1 MGRAYRWEL
10 QGACTTSL
18 VRIAAATVRPGN
30 TWQARRGLCNCR
42 ERDDGKEQNRGYS
55 HKHACRIPCYA
66 YVMKQHQPWQ
76 RRSTIALIVLSV
88 SVIFFVT
95 TDNDHI
101 WPLRNLLHYRFATWW
116 HERMA
121 TDTAV
126 VGTAI
131 LQGCVYNT
139 HHQPIPDALVLLAEP
154 TGQVHTTTTTA
165 DGCYRLPA
173 IPTGRYVPL
182 AVARG
187 YDPAVGR
194 SWGLPLRV
202 AAGIQPTLDFQL
214 PPVGLPTLQP
224 GSDLRLSPPV
234 TRSWELPQPG
244 TAVRR
249 EILFDSG
256 GRPNQLTF
264 LYTPRITAENWP
276 MLLVVYPGQAD
287 WWEGVSIPLA
297 AAGYAVLA
305 VGPAYSLNLEPDIDE
320 LQRLVAFARAGR
332 LPGVDGRRI
341 AVLGGSYSSLHVF
354 RLLQRDSGFRC
365 AVSLGGASDLFDL
378 RQRFEAGQFTPP
390 SGLDQA
396 LIALGTPDM
405 HPIRYWRY
413 SARYQLRTDLPVLA
427 ILHSRDDEV
436 VPFEQSQLLVTRL
449 EQLGVP
455 HEAYFFDGMSH
466 YLLADRP
473 SAELTWIY
481 NLILDF
487 LQRTI

>member
-1 MGRAYRWEL
+1 M
-10 QGACTTSL
+10 
-18 VRIAAATVRPGN
+18 
-30 TWQARRGLCNCR
+30 
-42 ERDDGKEQNRGYS
+42 
-55 HKHACRIPCYA
+55 
-66 YVMKQHQPWQ
+66 MKQYQAWQ
-76 RRSTIALIVLSV
+76 RRLAIALIVLGV

-95 TDNDHI
+95 SENDHI
-101 WPLRNLLHYRFATWW
+101 WPLRNLLHYRLATWW
-116 HERMA
+116 HKRMA

-126 VGTAI
+126 TGTAT
-131 LQGCVYNT
+131 LQGCVYNA
-139 HHQPIPDALVLLAEP
+139 HHQPVPAALVLLAEP
-154 TGQVHTTTTTA
+154 AGQVHTTTTAT

-173 IPTGRYVPL
+173 IPAGRYVPL

-187 YDPAVGR
+187 YDPTVGR
-194 SWGLPLRV
+194 SWSLPLHLT
-202 AAGIQPTLDFQL
+202 ADTQMTFDFQL
-214 PPVGLPTLQP
+214 PPITLPALQP
-224 GSDLRLSPPV
+224 GSDLRLSVPV

-249 EILFDSG
+249 EITFNSG

-264 LYTPRITAENWP
+264 LYTPRATSENWP
-276 MLLVVYPGQAD
+276 LLLAVYPGQAD

-305 VGPAYSLNLEPDIDE
+305 VGPAYSLNLETDIDE

-354 RLLQRDSGFRC
+354 RLLQRDSGFRS

-378 RQRFEAGQFTPP
+378 RQRFEAGQFVPP
-390 SGLDQA
+390 FGLDHA

-405 HPIRYWRY
+405 HPERYWRY
-413 SARYQLRTDLPVLA
+413 SARYHLRSDLPPLA

-436 VPFEQSQLLVTRL
+436 VPVEQSQMLVAQL

-455 HEAYFFDGMSH
+455 HEAHFFDGMSH

-473 SAELTWIY
+473 SPELTWIY
-481 NLILDF
+481 NLTLDF
-487 LQRTI
+487 LQRTL

>member
-1 MGRAYRWEL
+1 MGRAYRWEP
-10 QGACTTSL
+10 QGVCTTPFA
-18 VRIAAATVRPGN
+18 RIAAATVRPGN
-30 TWQARRGLCNCR
+30 TWQARRDLCNCR
-42 ERDDGKEQNRGYS
+42 ERDDGREQNRGYG
-55 HKHACRIPCYA
+55 HKHAWSIPRYA
-66 YVMKQHQPWQ
+66 YIMKQHQAWQ
-76 RRSTIALIVLSV
+76 RRFAIALIVLSV
-88 SVIFFVT
+88 STIFFVT
-95 TDNDHI
+95 TENDHI
-101 WPLRNLLHYRFATWW
+101 WPLRNLLHYRLATWW

-126 VGTAI
+126 AGTAI
-131 LQGCVYNT
+131 LQGCVYNA
-139 HHQPIPDALVLLAEP
+139 HHQPVPAALVLLAEP
-154 TGQVHTTTTTA
+154 AGRVHTTTTTA
-165 DGCYRLPA
+165 DGCYRLSA
-173 IPTGRYVPL
+173 IPAGRYVPL
-182 AVARG
+182 AVARS

-202 AAGIQPTLDFQL
+202 AADTQPTLDFQL
-214 PPVGLPTLQP
+214 PPIAFPAFRP
-224 GSDLRLSPPV
+224 GNDLRLGPPI

-249 EILFDSG
+249 EITFDSG
-256 GRPNQLTF
+256 GRPNQLAF
-264 LYTPRITAENWP
+264 LYTPRTTSEAWP
-276 MLLVVYPGQAD
+276 MLLAIYPGQAD

-332 LPGVDGRRI
+332 LPGIDGRRI

-354 RLLQRDSGFRC
+354 RLLQRDSGFRS

-378 RQRFEAGQFTPP
+378 RQRFEAGQFVPP
-390 SGLDQA
+390 FGLDQA

-405 HPIRYWRY
+405 HPKRYWRY
-413 SARYQLRTDLPVLA
+413 SARYHLRADLPALA

-436 VPFEQSQLLVTRL
+436 VPFEQSQLLVAHL
-449 EQLGVP
+449 ERLGVP

-481 NLILDF
+481 NLTLDF

>member
-1 MGRAYRWEL
+1 ML
-10 QGACTTSL
+10 HVL
-18 VRIAAATVRPGN
+18 
-30 TWQARRGLCNCR
+30 
-42 ERDDGKEQNRGYS
+42 K
-55 HKHACRIPCYA
+55 K
-66 YVMKQHQPWQ
+66 HQPWQ

-88 SVIFFVT
+88 SAIFFVT

-101 WPLRNLLHYRFATWW
+101 WPLRNLLYYRLATWW
-116 HERMA
+116 HERMV

-131 LQGCVYNT
+131 LQGCVYNA
-139 HHQPIPDALVLLAEP
+139 HHEPVPAALVLLAEP
-154 TGQVHTTTTTA
+154 TGRVHTTTATA
-165 DGCYRLPA
+165 HGCYHLPA
-173 IPTGRYVPL
+173 IPAGRYVPL

-187 YDPAVGR
+187 YDPTVGR
-194 SWGLPLRV
+194 SWGRPLHL
-202 AAGIQPTLDFQL
+202 AADTQTTFDFQL
-214 PPVGLPTLQP
+214 PPITLPALQP

-244 TAVRR
+244 SAVRR
-249 EILFDSG
+249 EVTFDSG

-264 LYTPRITAENWP
+264 LYTPPTPSQDWP
-276 MLLVVYPGQAD
+276 LLLAVYPGQAD

-332 LPGVDGRRI
+332 LLGVDGRRI

-378 RQRFEAGQFTPP
+378 RQRFEAGQFAPP
-390 SGLDQA
+390 FGLDQA

-405 HPIRYWRY
+405 HPVRYWRY
-413 SARYQLRTDLPVLA
+413 SARYHLRADLPVLA

-436 VPFEQSQLLVTRL
+436 VPFEQSQLLVAQL
-449 EQLGVP
+449 ESLGVP
-455 HEAYFFDGMSH
+455 YEAHFFDGMSH

-473 SAELTWIY
+473 SAELTWMY
-481 NLILDF
+481 NLTLDF
-487 LQRTI
+487 LQRTM